1 MNSFLKQRYNDIK
14 KYRAESI
21 AMQDN
26 IESISTSICTGC
38 GLCANLCPTDAIAL
52 EEGSEGLRMPQID
65 LKKCIYCGV
74 CLDRCVV
81 NPKRRNPPEPHFMGE
96 GYAAWVKNQNI
107 RINSTSGGIYY
118 ALASSLL
125 DAGDYICGCAFTD
138 DYKRAGHI
146 IGNTRNT
153 LLRTM
158 RSKYI
163 QSDIGLAYRKI
174 REVLESGK
182 KVLFVGAPCQVDALR
197 SYVRDQYEN
206 LVTCDFVC
214 RGVNSPKAYQNFL
227 RTIEKKYGSKVK
239 AVHFKNKRFGWTS
252 LSTHVIFENGK
263 SYYGDRFIDPWI
275 NGYIT
280 GHFFMREC
288 CYNCKYADTERYGDI
303 TIGDF
308 WGSDSIASEE
318 LFAGVSCVSV
328 NTDKGRKLLEQASDR
343 LEVFPVTISEIVD
356 GNGCLNRST
365 LKIPAERSAFFARC
379 EREDFDKLVYELL
392 GWDYLRKC
400 KNKAKSLITTIR
412 NRRLN
417 RKSGEYIN
425 RILDDMEELND
436 GETV

>member
-1 MNSFLKQRYNDIK
+1 MR
-14 KYRAESI
+14 
-21 AMQDN
+21 DN
-26 IESISTSICTGC
+26 IECISSSVCTGC
-38 GLCANLCPTDAIAL
+38 GLCANICPRDAVAM
-52 EEGSEGLRMPQID
+52 EEGSEGLKMPRIAPE
-65 LKKCIYCGV
+65 KCIHCGI
-74 CLDRCVV
+74 CLNKCVA
-81 NPKRRNPPEPHFMGE
+81 NPKRRSHPEPHFMGK
-96 GYAAWVKNQNI
+96 GYAAWVKNPDV
-107 RINSTSGGIYY
+107 RINSTSGGLYY
-118 ALASSLL
+118 ALAKHLL
-125 DAGDYICGCAFTD
+125 DTGDYICGCAFTD

-146 IGNTRNT
+146 LGNTRET

-163 QSDIGLAYRKI
+163 QSDIGLAYRRI

-182 KVLFVGAPCQVDALR
+182 KVLFVGTPCQVDALR
-197 SYVRDQYEN
+197 SFVSDKCEN

-227 RTIEKKYGSKVK
+227 RTLEKKYGSKVK

-263 SYYGDRFIDPWI
+263 SYYRDRFTDPWI
-275 NGYIT
+275 NGYVT

-308 WGSDSIASEE
+308 WGSGAGVSEE

-328 NTDKGRKLLEQASDR
+328 NTDKGRQLFEQAADM
-343 LEVFPVTISEIVD
+343 LEVCPVSISEIVE
-356 GNGCLNRST
+356 GNGCLNHSI
-365 LKIPAERSAFFARC
+365 LKVPAERSAFFARC
-379 EREDFDKLVYELL
+379 EEEDFDKLVYELL

-400 KNKAKSLITTIR
+400 KNSAKSFVTTVR

-417 RKSGEYIN
+417 RESGEYID
-425 RILDDMEELND
+425 RILDDMGELND